1 MKLIGVVKRSP
12 KELSRLFSTIRADI
26 DTESADSYAKAL
38 FSSIGI
44 LFA

>member
-1 MKLIGVVKRSP
+1 MKLTVLVERIP
-12 KELSRLFSTIRADI
+12 KELRRLFSTIRADI